1 MAEIKKYSI
10 ITGLT
15 HLKNIFQP
23 TANQPRKSSNNIIL
37 NNMGHNHIEQGGERK
52 TMNTDHEHQ
61 HETDELWKKS
71 EQSPFISG
79 LREGEKVA
87 DIMERLD
94 YQRAFEKRSKVL
106 GCSDG
111 RCRGHR
117 LGLPG
122 DGILA
127 LQTDQEKCIRMLKD
141 GGVDEVYSHANCG
154 AATLALRNT
163 PPEHLPIG
171 VKTAEDL
178 AKYHAEGVARKLGAK
193 CGHTEVCD
201 MSGEVHNER
210 AIYFDG
216 TGMANPEALPELPAG
231 FIYSGPALGMREE
244 RMQADI
250 ETLASIALGDHGF
263 GKRFTKEKP
272 LYVVI
277 SAKDRE
283 QLEALT
289 EIAEK
294 AAEQFHGRVAVDSFI
309 AK

>member
-1 MAEIKKYSI
+1 MSTE
-10 ITGLT
+10 
-15 HLKNIFQP
+15 H
-23 TANQPRKSSNNIIL
+23 
-37 NNMGHNHIEQGGERK
+37 
-52 TMNTDHEHQ
+52 DHEQ
-61 HETDELWKKS
+61 EIDWLWKKS
-71 EQSPFISG
+71 EKSPFISD
-79 LREGEKVA
+79 LMEGEKVA

-94 YQRAFEKRSKVL
+94 YRPAFEKRSKVL

-111 RCRGHR
+111 RCQGHR

-127 LQTDQEKCIRMLKD
+127 SPADQEELIKRLQVEGEGI
-141 GGVDEVYSHANCG
+141 DEVDSHADCG
-154 AATLALRNT
+154 AAKLARKNT
-163 PPEHLPIG
+163 SPERLPIG
-171 VKTAEDL
+171 VTTAEGL
-178 AKYHAEGVARKLGAK
+178 ARYHAEEVARRLGAK
-193 CGHTEVCD
+193 CGHTEACD

-231 FIYSGPALGMREE
+231 FIYSGPALGMSEK
-244 RMQADI
+244 RMKADI

-277 SAKDRE
+277 SAKDEE
-283 QLEALT
+283 QLRKLT
-289 EIAEK
+289 EIAEQ
-294 AAEQFHGRVAVDSFI
+294 AAEQFNGRVVVDGFI